1 MTSQSVLLRPKVAWP
16 RRLSAGQRY
25 LVTVELEHSNIEDW
39 PYDDEEYPITC
50 VLAGDPDMEIRA
62 VGSPIAMLHRFG
74 GSYEPVRFLISTPH
88 ENRRAERSLVLTLV
102 SAGGVPIRSDGL
114 PIRTQAQDSEPPEGT
129 DTTAVWLDD
138 GKQDQT
144 RLLMPPAEQDPDPEI
159 GLDPESIV
167 RLRVAAASRRHDREL
182 DLSGLGLSALPDDLR
197 LPSWLTGLRLDGN
210 RLTEFPDAIENLT
223 DLVSLNLSRNQL
235 TSIPYAIGRLTQL
248 RVLDLGH
255 NRLGFI
261 PQTIGRL
268 SELTSLDLSHNQ
280 LTSLPYAVGSL
291 SRLAELDLSGN
302 QLTEYPSAIERLPH
316 LADLSMESGS
326 PAHES
331 ASPVT
336 PPPPM
341 TQVKIII
348 SGGFGA
354 GKTTALAAVSEIM
367 PLHTEATMTEA
378 SAGLD
383 DLSYVP
389 HKTAT
394 TVGIEFGR
402 LTLAEDLR
410 LYLFATPGTERFW
423 FLWDELVRGAICA
436 LVLVDTRRLADSFAP
451 IDYFESSGLP
461 FVVAVNVFDGVLTH
475 PLADVREAL
484 DVDPQVPVV
493 SFDARDG
500 ASVIDCLK
508 TALDRAI
515 QAARDDDGQAD

>member
-114 PIRTQAQDSEPPEGT
+114 PIRTEAQDSEPSEGT

-138 GKQDQT
+138 GVQEQT

-159 GLDPESIV
+159 GLDPKSVV

-210 RLTEFPDAIENLT
+210 RLTAFPDAIENLT

-268 SELTSLDLSHNQ
+268 NELTSLDLSYNQ
-280 LTSLPYAVGSL
+280 LTSIPHAVRWL
-291 SRLAELDLSGN
+291 SRLASLDLNGN
-302 QLTEYPSAIERLPH
+302 PLIKYPSADRG
-316 LADLSMESGS
+316 AFAESGFL
-326 PAHES
+326 PYGS
-331 ASPVT
+331 ARPVT
-336 PPPPM
+336 RPSPM
-341 TQVKIII
+341 AQVKIVIG
-348 SGGFGA
+348 GGFGV

-367 PLHTEATMTEA
+367 PLSTEATMT
-378 SAGLD
+378 GVPVGVD
-383 DLSYVP
+383 DLSHVP
-389 HKTAT
+389 HKTTT

-402 LTLAEDLR
+402 LTLAEDLQMF
-410 LYLFATPGTERFW
+410 LFATSGTERFW
-423 FLWDELVRGAICA
+423 FLWDELALGAICA

-451 IDYFESSGLP
+451 IDYFESIGLP
-461 FVVAVNVFDGVLTH
+461 FVVAVNVFDGVLAH

-484 DVDPQVPVV
+484 EVDPQVPVV
-493 SFDARDG
+493 SFDARDA

-508 TALDRAI
+508 IALDLAVGV
-515 QAARDDDGQAD
+515 ATNAVE